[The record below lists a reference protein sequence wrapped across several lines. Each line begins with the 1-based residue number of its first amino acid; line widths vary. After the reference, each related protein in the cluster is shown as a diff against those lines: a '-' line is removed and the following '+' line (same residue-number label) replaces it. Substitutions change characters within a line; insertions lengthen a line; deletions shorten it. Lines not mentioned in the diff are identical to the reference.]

1 MRITLQ
7 LGNFFNVAVLVRCP
21 LRDHLQRLH
30 HGLQPPPD
38 TPARRRQAVDG
49 APQGR
54 AQGQGLRRRGQMGRL
69 RDYGHGPH
77 RGDGR
82 DRGPRPLRD
91 AQ

>member
-1 MRITLQ
+1 ML
-7 LGNFFNVAVLVRCP
+7 LGSFAARYGIICNASIMVFNLLP
-21 LRDHLQRLH
+21 I
-30 HGLQPPPD
+30 PP
-38 TPARRRQAVDG
+38 RRRQAVDG